1 MNDEITILL
10 GSLFMALVDL
20 LLYIITEGEWY
31 RPLFGGLFLLAAAIV
46 VVAVAVKTENEY

>member
-20 LLYIITEGEWY
+20 FLYIITEGEWY